1 MSCCN
6 RRRMTNRG
14 SASTQQRASAPISQL
29 SHPDFQ
35 TSEPELKPRPAV
47 LRGVSSRDPQRFAA
61 SPAVPRESPSIVLT
75 SLLKTSL
82 VLVPATN
89 NSSELYDK
97 CRTHACLAALERD
110 YPVIR
115 CSLACALRKFRHR
128 QVNLDKKLQEE
139 RKAVRARSISPRFG
153 LSRTVPC
160 LMLGGSESRR
170 GPELL
175 SLC

>member
-1 MSCCN
+1 
-6 RRRMTNRG
+6 MTNKG

-61 SPAVPRESPSIVLT
+61 SPTVLRESPSIVLT

-89 NSSELYDK
+89 NSSELYD
-97 CRTHACLAALERD
+97 R
-110 YPVIR
+110 
-115 CSLACALRKFRHR
+115 
-128 QVNLDKKLQEE
+128 
-139 RKAVRARSISPRFG
+139 
-153 LSRTVPC
+153 SRTMPAGSSSMGEIFQRHQPDVAGSVGFTPKRVPTH
-160 LMLGGSESRR
+160 
-170 GPELL
+170 
-175 SLC
+175 